1 MHSGIPLAERI
12 RPKKINE
19 IIGQQHL
26 IGEHGAIKNALKNNI
41 IPSIIFWGPPGVGKT
56 TLANIIAK
64 ELDRSFYTLSAINSG
79 VKEVREVI
87 EKASSLGL
95 FGPTDFRNMCILSKC
110 WL

>member
-41 IPSIIFWGPPGVGKT
+41 IPSIIFGV
-56 TLANIIAK
+56 L
-64 ELDRSFYTLSAINSG
+64 L
-79 VKEVREVI
+79 V
-87 EKASSLGL
+87 
-95 FGPTDFRNMCILSKC
+95 
-110 WL
+110 